1 MSSENPARVA
11 ATTETDFQSFS
22 TVRLKPLLRFIS
34 AECLASFPA
43 SSPDIADFVIQLL
56 TANKELVNQ
65 MCRGSTGSVL
75 PEKPSHVSVLYSD
88 SLLKCKAAVSN
99 ASKRQDVSVLQR
111 IFNQHSCKAD
121 AKGGLSVASLTQA
134 LTDAGAPVSPDSKVL
149 DASAFSRFDANCN
162 GVMDFDEFV
171 RAVNV
176 PDQLALYFREKQLP
190 ALADALRALVVGRGQ
205 DQLLEVS
212 KLSPEEMRAA
222 CSAVCSHIP
231 HQAKSIQEELQRS
244 FAAQVVEKTEIVL
257 GGGKLKDYHDSLQAL
272 AGACQAG

>member
-1 MSSENPARVA
+1 MSSANTARVA
-11 ATTETDFQSFS
+11 ATTESDFQSFS

-75 PEKPSHVSVLYSD
+75 PEKPSHAGDFYSA

-111 IFNQHSCKAD
+111 IFSQHSCKAD
-121 AKGGLSVASLTQA
+121 AKGGLSLASLTQA
-134 LTDAGAPVSPDSKVL
+134 LADAGALVPPDSKVL
-149 DASAFSRFDANCN
+149 DDANCN
-162 GVMDFDEFV
+162 GVVYFDEFV
-171 RAVNV
+171 RAVNA
-176 PDQLALYFREKQLP
+176 PDELALFFREKQLP
-190 ALADALRALVVGRGQ
+190 VLADALRALVAGRGQ

-222 CSAVCSHIP
+222 CTAVCSHIP
-231 HQAKSIQEELQRS
+231 HQAKSIQEELQHS
-244 FAAQVVEKTEIVL
+244 FAAQVEKKTEFVL
-257 GGGKLKDYHDSLQAL
+257 SGGSLKDYHDSLQAL
-272 AGACQAG
+272 TGACQAG